1 MNTIDP
7 GTKDSSGIDA
17 LLAEI
22 RHLRLTFG
30 ADEEIAHDHALALA
44 NAAEEAVCDDI
55 LERNECLLDELRTV
69 TSSVTWTEYSV
80 SGFSITIMSAQY
92 LGLLKLLMAFWQC
105 CWQPLRRQSGE
116 VIMPWRTSG
125 SRRHATW
132 VAWRRTIM
140 DTSNVYVAIYRL
152 EG

>member
-1 MNTIDP
+1 M
-7 GTKDSSGIDA
+7 
-17 LLAEI
+17 
-22 RHLRLTFG
+22 
-30 ADEEIAHDHALALA
+30 ALA